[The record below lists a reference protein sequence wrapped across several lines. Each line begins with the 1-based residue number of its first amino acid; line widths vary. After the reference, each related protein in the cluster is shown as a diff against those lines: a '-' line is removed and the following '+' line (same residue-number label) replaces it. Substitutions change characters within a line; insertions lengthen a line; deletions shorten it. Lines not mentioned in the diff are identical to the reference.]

1 MGHAGRVWRC
11 ACAAFARV
19 GGDDGTLSISP
30 IRNLLEGRLASGRA
44 PACTAPAPSPAS
56 PRPPLLGLPRASGP
70 GNALDNLPRRLPP
83 WPPTYNLSLS
93 TTMYAQN
100 ATGPWDVALTQ
111 GVGLVI
117 MPIGQIPGYWGSHA
131 EQKAEASCRQQKAL
145 NPASR
150 CTGYYNTE
158 LGMEWDDS
166 QKEVMTVAHQD
177 LWLQ

>member
-1 MGHAGRVWRC
+1 MAPAVLVLLG
-11 ACAAFARV
+11 
-19 GGDDGTLSISP
+19 
-30 IRNLLEGRLASGRA
+30 LLESRLAGGRA
-44 PACTAPAPSPAS
+44 PACTAPAPSPSA
-56 PRPPLLGLPRASGP
+56 RPPLLGLPRASGP

-117 MPIGQIPGYWGSHA
+117 MAIGQIPGYWGSHA

-150 CTGYYNTE
+150 CTVYYNTE

-166 QKEVMTVAHQD
+166 QKEVMTVEHQD
-177 LWLQ
+177 LWLQVKW